1 MYDPLDTDNDL
12 QATLNE
18 MLEQKEMERVQL
30 QAEVEQL
37 RAQVEQ
43 LNKEAENDEASKLEA
58 EEPAR

>member
-1 MYDPLDTDNDL
+1 
-12 QATLNE
+12 

-30 QAEVEQL
+30 QTEVEQL
-37 RAQVEQ
+37 RAEVEQ